1 MPSRIYDPAAARA
14 FFESTGKRETVPA
27 GTQFFAKD
35 DKSNRILLQR
45 DKMYLLLDGEV
56 TLASGDQTIG
66 TVSSGEIFGEMA
78 AISHTPR
85 SASAIARTACTVV
98 GLDDKQF
105 RSALA
110 RQPAFALML
119 MSFMI
124 GRLRDTITR
133 LRTSRALEQGEV
145 LEESAAIEPKRL
157 AELKSRLSDDPP
169 VYFDRRKPIVQ
180 EGQAGM
186 RMYVVLEGT
195 VVVSIE
201 GSVVERLGPGGVFGE
216 LALVEQAPRMA
227 SVSAETDCSL
237 LPINRAAFLAL
248 VESSPEF
255 AASLLNA
262 LAERLRRLTS
272 RLQ

>member
-14 FFESTGKRETVPA
+14 FFESAGKPEKVPA
-27 GTQFFAKD
+27 GARFFAKD
-35 DKSNRILLQR
+35 EKSNRILLQR
-45 DKMYLLLDGEV
+45 DRMYLLLEGEV
-56 TLASGDQTIG
+56 TLAAGDQAIG

-85 SASAIARTACTVV
+85 SATATARTACTVV

-105 RSALA
+105 RNALA
-110 RQPAFALML
+110 KQPSFALML

-133 LRTSRALEQGEV
+133 LREAGTLEQADV
-145 LEESAAIEPKRL
+145 LAESAAIEPKRL
-157 AELKSRLSDDPP
+157 AELTSRLCDDPP

-201 GSVVERLGPGGVFGE
+201 GTVVERLGPGGVFGE
-216 LALVEQAPRMA
+216 LALIEQAPRLA

-237 LPINRAAFLAL
+237 LPINRTAFLAL

-272 RLQ
+272 RLR